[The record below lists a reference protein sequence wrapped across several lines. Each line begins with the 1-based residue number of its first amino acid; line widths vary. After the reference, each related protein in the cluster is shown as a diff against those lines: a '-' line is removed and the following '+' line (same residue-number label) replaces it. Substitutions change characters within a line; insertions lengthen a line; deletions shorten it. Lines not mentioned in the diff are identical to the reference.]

1 MNMYYVRYS
10 LQSIALTFLFFI
22 QTNYCAVVISS
33 LKIPLGP
40 TFFNMATGA
49 LSCGATESGLGEQSL
64 MRSPSAGA
72 QLLPAAP
79 REVTLNTIANSVNP
93 LFDQEITHLS
103 GMITPDSFGRPGVER
118 ILAVTAQKPSALV
131 MIDMA
136 ANQTGTFL
144 RSIDALCDATG
155 KPSAG
160 IVALEGTQ
168 VLQNGVFAAVKPEKG
183 LFGEQGSGIALVSFG
198 SVEMERHKKKST
210 EWHFN
215 QIPLGHTPKLIS
227 AQPIDV
233 TTKAAAIGNHLAHV
247 GQTVAL
253 HWNGTLQ
260 RLFVGLDVTAGNEQ
274 SDGACALLVGKMV
287 THTCSESETAPSYT
301 HQSLDLEPCITHTAV
316 VNTSSTIIATRGAGS
331 RVTIHKITSF
341 KTSTDLWYVVV
352 VGGCADGQMTQQTV
366 TALPLNVDGQQIGTI
381 AAIEQE
387 PETFFGPK
395 ENPTFRG
402 RAMRKKTET
411 AEQAS
416 LNNNRCVQVGAG
428 PLLAGPITTIF
439 AEHDAIFAV
448 VGGEQPD
455 AGVYHSQAL
464 FDGKGIIKGWTA
476 WRQVYQSDD
485 AYLQAAFYDNLG
497 GSFTLLSRSQNPD
510 ERAILKKTV
519 WGSGDPKRHAGLV
532 SFLRDTYTKDTTGIR
547 AHTDIHVGMPGFAHQ
562 SCMVVGGYQAMT
574 IAIMAERDEMGVVRP
589 ILSDAL
595 KKDAA
600 CLVHY
605 SGGTVASLGTIEAIT
620 SAATDTQAWLFAGGS
635 GGLAVYADADGAGWD
650 PCLPIERADLLK
662 KIFIPF
668 GSYTF
673 VRRLVHDGDYLY
685 VLTDKSLDRIDLTR
699 SCFKPN
705 NLHIEKTTLAE
716 RAQFSLLHQFGCF
729 TDVIVS
735 DKIAFL
741 ATSRGL
747 YRTGDHRDIRFAHSS
762 AEVAWTAVEL
772 GGDEYAIVHLDAAS
786 TTGLAIDVARYGGGN
801 LYVIQGYPGRN
812 DGTIKRFSV
821 GDVAATSINE
831 QIITIVPDTRI
842 QHAPTMFRRIGS
854 YARRCTTDGALWVYV
869 RKEANNVSSLC
880 TITQLYPMRDTHLL
894 LHNTPESSFALVQRC
909 AASQG
914 AWWAL
919 GQSVVVNE

>member
-1 MNMYYVRYS
+1 MYYVRYS

-22 QTNYCAVVISS
+22 QTNYCAVIISS
-33 LKIPLGP
+33 LKTPLGP

-49 LSCGATESGLGEQSL
+49 LSCGATESGLGDQSL

-72 QLLPAAP
+72 QLLPVAP
-79 REVTLNTIANSVNP
+79 QEVTLNNVAKSLNP

-103 GMITPDSFGRPGVER
+103 GMITPDNFGRPGVER
-118 ILAVTAQKPSALV
+118 ILAVTAQKPAALV
-131 MIDMA
+131 MVDMT
-136 ANQTGTFL
+136 ANQTGTFV
-144 RSIDALCDATG
+144 RSIDALCDAAG

-160 IVALEGTQ
+160 IVTLEGTQ
-168 VLQNGVFAAVKPEKG
+168 GLQNGVFAAVKPEKG
-183 LFGEQGSGIALVSFG
+183 IFGQQGSGIALVSFG
-198 SVEMERHKKKST
+198 SVEMEKHKKKST

-215 QIPLGHTPKLIS
+215 QIPLGHTPQLTS
-227 AQPIDV
+227 AHPIDV

-247 GQTVAL
+247 GQTIAL

-260 RLFVGLDVTAGNEQ
+260 RLFVGLDVTAGDEQ
-274 SDGACALLVGKMV
+274 SDGACALLVGKMIA
-287 THTCSESETAPSYT
+287 HTCPASETAPSYT
-301 HQSLDLEPCITHTAV
+301 HQCLDLKPCIAHTAV
-316 VNTSSTIIATRGAGS
+316 VDRSSTIIATRAPGS
-331 RVTIHKITSF
+331 RVVIHQITSF
-341 KTSTDLWYVVV
+341 KTSTDLWYVVT
-352 VGGCADGQMTQQTV
+352 VGGCADNQMTQHTV
-366 TALPLNVDGQQIGTI
+366 TALPLNVDGQQAGTI
-381 AAIEQE
+381 AALEQE

-402 RAMRKKTET
+402 RVMRKKTET

-416 LNNNRCVQVGAG
+416 LSNNRCVQVGAG
-428 PLLAGPITTIF
+428 PLLAGPITDIF
-439 AEHDAIFAV
+439 ADHDAIFAV
-448 VGGEQPD
+448 VAGEQPD

-464 FDGKGIIKGWTA
+464 FDGKGVIKGWTA

-497 GSFTLLSRSQNPD
+497 GSFTLLSRSHNAD
-510 ERAILKKTV
+510 ERAILKKTI
-519 WGSGDPKRHAGLV
+519 WGNGDPKRHAGLV
-532 SFLRDTYTKDTTGIR
+532 SFLRDTYTKETAGIR
-547 AHTDIHVGMPGFAHQ
+547 AHADISVGMPGFAHQ

-574 IAIMAERDEMGVVRP
+574 IAIMAERDEMGIMRSLP
-589 ILSDAL
+589 SDEL
-595 KKDAA
+595 QKDASS
-600 CLVHY
+600 LFHY
-605 SGGTVASLGTIEAIT
+605 SGDTLTSLGTIEAIT
-620 SAATDTQAWLFAGGS
+620 SATTDTQAWLFAGGT
-635 GGLAVYADADGAGWD
+635 GGLAVYADADGTGWD
-650 PCLPIERADLLK
+650 PCLPLERAALLK

-699 SCFKPN
+699 SCFQPN

-716 RAQFSLLHQFGCF
+716 RAQFPLLHQFGCF
-729 TDVIVS
+729 ADVVVS

-747 YRTGDHRDIRFAHSS
+747 YRVGDGSDIRFARSS
-762 AEVAWTAVEL
+762 AEVAWTTVDL

-786 TTGLAIDVARYGGGN
+786 TTGLTTDVARYGGGN

-821 GDVAATSINE
+821 GDVTDTSIND
-831 QIITIVPDTRI
+831 QVITIVPDTRI

-854 YARRCTTDGALWVYV
+854 CARRCATDGALWVYI
-869 RKEANNVSSLC
+869 RKENNNVSSLC
-880 TITQLYPMRDTHLL
+880 TITQLYPMRDTRLL
-894 LHNTPESSFALVQRC
+894 LHSTSESSFALVQRC